1 MAYNAI
7 GGFPTQVLPF
17 SKKNKAW
24 RKKCVDFGD
33 NHSLLHYNLAME
45 SVFSMKIN
53 YDLLNG
59 KLHMGD
65 LKLLLNP
72 FDIKAS
78 FIPDNIQHYSIMNS
92 KLEVLHGEE
101 SRRIF
106 DYKAVVTNPTA
117 ISEIEEE
124 KNKQINLRMQQLL
137 MDNSLNEEE
146 FMQEAERLN
155 DYFQYSYQD
164 KREVQA
170 NFLVNHYTKELDL
183 PSLFNQGF
191 KDAYTAGRELYFVDV
206 VGGEPYVE
214 KLDPMKVRII
224 RSGYEHEVEKADMVV
239 IEDYWSPGRV
249 IDTYYDQ
256 LSKKD
261 VEDIEAAQDNMQ
273 GGYADAMDNIDP
285 RYGFVPNVSL
295 DWIAGDSYINAR
307 ELFDEV
313 SDSSML
319 PYDVNGNIRVV
330 RVFWKSKR
338 KIKKVKSY
346 DPETG
351 EEQFNFYPET
361 YHCKPDLG
369 EEEETFWIN
378 EAWGG
383 VKIGSDIYVNM
394 GPRPI
399 QYNRMSNPSLCH
411 FGIIG
416 SIYATNGNKPF
427 SLVDIMK
434 PYVYLYDV
442 MQDRL
447 NKTLAKS
454 VGKAVRFDF
463 AKVPKGWKVEQ
474 WLYYLVTHGIAVEN
488 SYNEG
493 DKGRATGVLAGSM
506 NNATTGV
513 IDASLGTEIQ
523 QYLNILEWLT
533 NKIGD
538 IAGISRQR
546 EGQISNRETVG
557 GVERATLQSSHSTE
571 WLFVVHDSVKRRV
584 LECLLE
590 TAKICLKGRKKKFQY
605 ILPDGSKQIIDIDG
619 DYFAECDYGILLD
632 NSNSTQEL
640 NQNIKLLAQAA
651 LQNQALDF
659 STIMKVFGSSSLSE
673 KQRIVELNERKI
685 KEQQQQQFQQQ
696 MQIKQQEL
704 QQKAAMEQARL
715 DREYQMHQEDLENKI
730 LVAQINSQAEADRLS
745 LMNHDNDEA
754 NIIEREKMAEASR
767 QFDAKLKLEEK
778 KQEADVRIKE
788 RQLDLK
794 K

>member
-170 NFLVNHYTKELDL
+170 NFLVNHYVKELDL
-183 PSLFNQGF
+183 PSSFNQGF
-191 KDAYTAGRELYFVDV
+191 KDAYTAGRELYLVDV

-224 RSGYEHEVEKADMVV
+224 RSGYELEVEKADMIV

-295 DWIAGDSYINAR
+295 DWTAGDSYINAR

-313 SDSSML
+313 SDSSLL

-778 KQEADVRIKE
+778 KQEADTRIKE
-788 RQLDLK
+788 KQLDLK